1 MPYSDTPEQASTIDW
16 SGSKL
21 VVKAFADTGK
31 APTLVQ
37 CAGDVIAGG
46 QAC

>member
-1 MPYSDTPEQASTIDW
+1 MPYSDTPEQASIIDW

-37 CAGDVIAGG
+37 FVGDVIAGG
-46 QAC
+46 LAC

>member
-1 MPYSDTPEQASTIDW
+1 MPYSDTPEQASIIDW

-37 CAGDVIAGG
+37 FRG
-46 QAC
+46 